1 VLVSTIFTSLW
12 FRLSPRT
19 LLVSAA
25 ETLRQLRLPALAVL
39 FIVGMAFL
47 YNYSGMVYTLGA
59 ALAGTG
65 VLFPIVSSY
74 LGWMAC
80 FLTGSDTS
88 SNFLFGNLQVATAQ
102 QLHLNPILTAATNS
116 SGAVA
121 GKMIS
126 PQNIAIGVST
136 VGLVG
141 HEGDVLRSTFWHSIV
156 FATFIGVVAW
166 LQAFV
171 VPWMMPR

>member
-1 VLVSTIFTSLW
+1 M
-12 FRLSPRT
+12 RGRD
-19 LLVSAA
+19 AA
-25 ETLRQLRLPALAVL
+25 QLRLPAVAVL
-39 FIVGMAFL
+39 FIVGMAYLF
-47 YNYSGMVYTLGA
+47 NYSGMVYTLGA

-65 VLFPIVSSY
+65 VLFPVVSSY
-74 LGWMAC
+74 LGWIAC

-88 SNFLFGNLQVATAQ
+88 SNFLFGNLQVAAAQ
-102 QLHLNPILTAATNS
+102 QLHLDPVLTAATNS

-141 HEGDVLRSTFWHSIV
+141 REGEVLRSTFWHSIV
-156 FATFIGVVAW
+156 FATFIGVIAW
-166 LQAFV
+166 VQAYL
-171 VPWMMPR
+171 VPWTIP